1 LAACSTTTVDASFQK
16 HSFGPSLEEYLR
28 PIEEFPALSERNTVE
43 QMIGEGLREVGVLV
57 LVFAILDKV
66 IAGNITVWW
75 TAIAL
80 AGGLLFFAGGCYIE
94 RKRRNG

>member
-1 LAACSTTTVDASFQK
+1 LNESS
-16 HSFGPSLEEYLR
+16 
-28 PIEEFPALSERNTVE
+28 TVE

-80 AGGLLFFAGGCYIE
+80 LGGLLFFSGGCYIE
-94 RKRRNG
+94 RKRHNG